1 MANAT
6 VPAETRRLAKVPP
19 RERRAAVRWRTTAA
33 APGQVFIPE
42 TYETV
47 HAGVLDLSVNGVG
60 LLLSNRLETDTLVLI
75 ALGNPNDEGPFE
87 VLASVARATPQ
98 RDGSWVV
105 GCSFYSELTED
116 ELDALL

>member
-6 VPAETRRLAKVPP
+6 LPGESQRLAKDPP
-19 RERRAAVRWRTTAA
+19 RNRRAAVRWRTAQP
-33 APGQVFIPE
+33 APGKVFIPE

-47 HAGVLDLSVNGVG
+47 SGGILDLSVNGVG
-60 LLLSNRLETDTLVLI
+60 LLLSHALQADTLVLI
-75 ALGNPNDEGPFE
+75 TLGNPNDEGPFE
-87 VLASVARATPQ
+87 VLASVARATAQ

-116 ELDALL
+116 ELDALV